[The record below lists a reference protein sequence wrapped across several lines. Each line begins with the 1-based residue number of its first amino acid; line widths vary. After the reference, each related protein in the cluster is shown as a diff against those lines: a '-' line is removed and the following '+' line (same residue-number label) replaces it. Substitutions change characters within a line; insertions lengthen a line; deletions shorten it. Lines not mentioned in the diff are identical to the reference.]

1 MGAGH
6 ASDLR
11 ATVILLVDALFVNLG
26 TIKPGRQHAEIDG
39 VTSRVIFLLCFSS
52 ASSGRGRAASERRRD
67 EERQRQAGRDG
78 QKAD

>member
-39 VTSRVIFLLCFSS
+39 VTSRVIFLLCLSS
-52 ASSGRGRAASERRRD
+52 ASSGRGRAASERCRD